1 MAAGNPLVHEQTAAT
16 FLGKQTAA
24 AAAAAA
30 SMGEGRARKGSW
42 GIGGAATRLAAARK
56 GSWG

>member
-16 FLGKQTAA
+16 FLGKQT

>member
-16 FLGKQTAA
+16 FLGKQT
-24 AAAAAA
+24 AAAA